1 MPSSITDPVLDQV
14 IAATRAAARSN
25 AQKTVTVDGSPRVIS
40 YSYPSPVDWR
50 DRWIYFVLLDRF
62 NREHSQPAGV
72 WNQRFDFHCVFVN
85 LGIALDVIL
94 DDRYAKP
101 RQAA

>member
-72 WNQRFDFHCVFVN
+72 WNQRFDFQQGGTLAGTTFAD
-85 LGIALDVIL
+85 LRTL
-94 DDRYAKP
+94 
-101 RQAA
+101 